1 MAKETKPTKR
11 NTRTSP
17 KAATLLKYLME
28 YMAENNI
35 GGDQPNDVVIQ
46 RLKDSIVDEAL
57 AG

>member
-1 MAKETKPTKR
+1 MAKKEPTTKR

-28 YMAENNI
+28 YMTENDI
-35 GGDQPNDVVIQ
+35 GGDQSIDVVIQ
-46 RLKDSIVDEAL
+46 TLKDSIVAEAM